1 MSGAPGLAV
10 ADWVVVGAYLA
21 AILGMS
27 FFIARRQ
34 RSGNDF
40 FLAGRSMRGGM
51 LAMSIMANQV
61 SAVSLVGAPAFVA
74 LREGGGLRWLQYELA
89 LPLAMLVLIAVLLPL
104 VRSVPGASIY
114 EWAGDRFGRG
124 TRRALA
130 GAFVISR
137 GLAVGVIVYASALVV
152 APVFGISVVQAV
164 LFTGAFSV
172 LYCTMG
178 GIVADIWSDVLQLFI
193 LWGGV
198 LLSIV
203 FLIRRGGGALLDAI
217 PLERST
223 TMVVDSFGLTDGNSF
238 ALAPMLIGGLF
249 LYLSY
254 YGCDQSQAQRLL
266 AARDD
271 ASARM
276 SLVLNGVL
284 RFPLVMTY
292 CVFGLLL
299 AALLRIDVSF
309 AAHLAGQPPDAL
321 VPTFLIYYLPAGAR
335 GLLLASIF
343 AAAMSSI
350 DSALNSLAAVT
361 LDDVAGVDAARQPA
375 WSGRLAT
382 LGWGLFAIVSALF
395 FAGGTTGILEL
406 ITQIGSLF
414 YGPILA
420 VFLAGA
426 MLPGVGNRGALA
438 GLAAGFA
445 TNVAA
450 AQLLPGMSWLWW
462 NPIGCLSALLV
473 AVSVSGF
480 RMKVVWLPIPRRA
493 AMILLPAFAAIV
505 IVTALLPRLLS
516 R

>member
-1 MSGAPGLAV
+1 MSVAQGLSI

-34 RSGNDF
+34 RLGDDF
-40 FLAGRSMRGGM
+40 FLAGRSMRGGI

-89 LPLAMLVLIAVLLPL
+89 LPLAMLLLIAVLLPL

-114 EWAGDRFGRG
+114 EWAGTRFGRG

-130 GAFVISR
+130 GAFVLSR

-152 APVFGISVVQAV
+152 APVFGISVAQAV
-164 LFTGAFSV
+164 VFTGAFSV

-178 GIVADIWSDVLQLFI
+178 GIVADIWSDVLQLVI

-198 LLSIV
+198 LLSIA
-203 FLIRRGGGALLDAI
+203 FLIRRDGMRLVDAI
-217 PLERST
+217 PLDRST
-223 TMVVDSFGLTDGNSF
+223 TIVVDSFGLTDGNSF

-299 AALLRIDVSF
+299 AALLRTDASF

-321 VPTFLIYYLPAGAR
+321 VPTFLIHYLPAGAR

-361 LDDVAGVDAARQPA
+361 LDDVAGVDATRQPA

-382 LGWGLFAIVSALF
+382 LGWGLFAIASALF

-426 MLPGVGNRGALA
+426 MLPGVENRGALA

-473 AVSVSGF
+473 AVMVSGF
-480 RMKVVWLPIPRRA
+480 RVKVAWHPIPRRA
-493 AMILLPAFAAIV
+493 AVILLPAFAAIL
-505 IVTALLPRLLS
+505 IMTALLPRLLS

>member
-1 MSGAPGLAV
+1 MSASSGLGI
-10 ADWVVVGAYLA
+10 ADWVVVGTYLA
-21 AILGMS
+21 AVLGMS
-27 FFIARRQ
+27 FYLARRQ
-34 RSGNDF
+34 RTGDDF
-40 FLAGRSMRGGM
+40 FLAGRSMRGGT

-89 LPLAMLVLIAVLLPL
+89 LPLAMLLVIAILLPL
-104 VRSVPGASIY
+104 LRRARGASIY
-114 EWAGDRFGRG
+114 AWAEERFGRG

-130 GAFVISR
+130 AAFVLSR

-152 APVFGISVVQAV
+152 APIFRISVVWAIV
-164 LFTGAFSV
+164 LTGAFSV
-172 LYCTMG
+172 VYCTMG
-178 GIVADIWSDVLQLFI
+178 GIVADIWSDVLQLVI
-193 LWGGV
+193 LWSGV

-203 FLIRRGGGALLDAI
+203 MLIRRGGTQLLEAI
-217 PLERST
+217 PVDRSST
-223 TMVVDSFGLTDGNSF
+223 LVVDSLGLTDGNSF
-238 ALAPMLIGGLF
+238 ALAPMLFGGLF
-249 LYLSY
+249 LYMSY

-266 AARDD
+266 TARDD
-271 ASARM
+271 ASART
-276 SLVLNGVL
+276 SLLLNGIL

-299 AALLRIDVSF
+299 AGLLRIDASF
-309 AAHLAGQPPDAL
+309 AADVAAGPPDAL
-321 VPTFLIYYLPAGAR
+321 VPTFLLSYLPVGAR
-335 GLLLASIF
+335 GLLLASII

-361 LDDVAGVDAARQPA
+361 LDDVAGIDSTRQPA

-382 LGWGLFAIVSALF
+382 LAWGLFAIGSALF
-395 FAGGTTGILEL
+395 FARGTTSVLEL

-426 MLPGVGNRGALA
+426 MLPGVNNRGALS

-445 TNVAA
+445 TNLAI
-450 AQLLPGMSWLWW
+450 AQMLPGMSWLWW
-462 NPIGCLSALLV
+462 NVTGCLSALLV
-473 AVSVSGF
+473 AIAVSGF
-480 RMKVVWLPIPRRA
+480 RMELTRQPFPRRA
-493 AMILLPAFAAIV
+493 AFILLPVFAAILL
-505 IVTALLPRLLS
+505 ITALLPRLL